1 MSDWMSDP
9 KSEMKKM
16 RQVRIDLMKQGFG
29 SALDVLDAFNYQA
42 HYWKSAFCQGRREIR
57 PCGVDAQRFCPPKC
71 QGKMSS
77 M

>member
-29 SALDVLDAFNYQA
+29 SALDVL
-42 HYWKSAFCQGRREIR
+42 E
-57 PCGVDAQRFCPPKC
+57 GVWEVLD
-71 QGKMSS
+71 MY
-77 M
+77 

>member
-1 MSDWMSDP
+1 MSDP

-42 HYWKSAFCQGRREIR
+42 HYWKSAFSETFRYAKETGCVHLRAGI
-57 PCGVDAQRFCPPKC
+57 GL
-71 QGKMSS
+71 
-77 M
+77 